1 MVSYSFYI
9 SVIINVL
16 SLDFSFGLFKV
27 DFVCIFVHMPAA

>member
-16 SLDFSFGLFKV
+16 SLDFSFGLFGV
-27 DFVCIFVHMPAA
+27 DFVCILVHVSAA